1 MTFHKLKYPLK
12 NWKPVHLEVRSNW
25 RDTHQFRS
33 RLFLG
38 WTSWSAGRTHAKWEK
53 YCQSS
58 FVKLFRIPVILCP
71 SQRAHCCLGG
81 EIDIWAA
88 NYFSGRQWRT
98 AVGERGWGRRS
109 ANRLFG
115 ATSFFCYLLWA
126 NLFCYFFHAVI
137 FLQLSSYLSYL
148 ILNILSSI

>member
-12 NWKPVHLEVRSNW
+12 DWKPAHLEVRSNW
-25 RDTHQFRS
+25 KDTYQFLS
-33 RLFLG
+33 RLFRG
-38 WTSWSAGRTHAKWEK
+38 WTSWSAGRTRAMWEK

-58 FVKLFRIPVILCP
+58 FFELFRIPVILCP

-81 EIDIWAA
+81 EIDSWAA

-98 AVGERGWGRRS
+98 TVGERGGGRRF

-115 ATSFFCYLLWA
+115 ATSFFAIFYEPI
-126 NLFCYFFHAVI
+126 FFAI
-137 FLQLSSYLSYL
+137 FFMQWFFLQLSSYLSYL